1 MARTK
6 LRQCREVPTPKS
18 STPNPLRHCD
28 LRCIRTRGVGTG
40 VRWRVLSGVIL
51 AAGDSTRMGAPKAL
65 LSAPDGRPFVAYIV
79 RTWHAAGLTHIAVVT
94 GHAHDAIVAALDRD
108 APVPPPLIVQNDDP
122 SRGQL
127 SSLLVGL
134 DAIAT
139 TSTEGVLMTLVD
151 VPLARPETVA
161 AVIGA
166 WRRTRA
172 PIVRPAIGDRHGHP
186 VLFDR
191 RVFEELR
198 RAPAT
203 AGAKAVVR
211 AHQDRIVNVEVSDEG
226 CVVDIDTPFDY
237 ERYLKR
243 YRNPPQN

>member
-1 MARTK
+1 
-6 LRQCREVPTPKS
+6 
-18 STPNPLRHCD
+18 
-28 LRCIRTRGVGTG
+28 
-40 VRWRVLSGVIL
+40 VLSGIIL

-65 LSAPDGRPFVAYIV
+65 LSAPDGRPFVAHIV
-79 RTWHAAGLTHIAVVT
+79 RKWHAAGVTHIAVVT
-94 GHAHDAIVAALDRD
+94 GRAHDSIVAALDRD
-108 APVPPPLIVQNDDP
+108 ASVPQPLIVQNADP

-127 SSLLVGL
+127 SSLLLGL
-134 DAIAT
+134 DAIET
-139 TSTEGVLMTLVD
+139 NSTAGVLMTLVD
-151 VPLARPETVA
+151 VPLATRDTVA
-161 AVIGA
+161 AVIA
-166 WRRTRA
+166 TWRRTRA

-191 RVFEELR
+191 SVFEELR
-198 RAPAT
+198 CAPAT

-211 AHQDRIVNVEVSDEG
+211 ANEDRIVNVEVSDEG

>member
-1 MARTK
+1 M
-6 LRQCREVPTPKS
+6 
-18 STPNPLRHCD
+18 
-28 LRCIRTRGVGTG
+28 GVG
-40 VRWRVLSGVIL
+40 WPVLSGIIL
-51 AAGDSTRMGAPKAL
+51 AAGDSTRMGVPKAL

-79 RTWHAAGLTHIAVVT
+79 RKWHAAGLTHIVVVT
-94 GHAHDAIVAALDRD
+94 GRAHDAIAAALDRD
-108 APVPPPLIVQNDDP
+108 APVPHPLIAQNTDP

-127 SSLLVGL
+127 SSLIVGL

-139 TSTEGVLMTLVD
+139 NSTEGVLMTLVD
-151 VPLARPETVA
+151 VPLASRETVA
-161 AVIGA
+161 AVIEA

-191 RVFEELR
+191 SVLEELR

-211 AHQDRIVNVEVSDEG
+211 AHEDRIVNIEVSDEG
-226 CVVDIDTPFDY
+226 CVVDIDTPSDY

-243 YRNPPQN
+243 YRNPPQNW

>member
-1 MARTK
+1 
-6 LRQCREVPTPKS
+6 
-18 STPNPLRHCD
+18 
-28 LRCIRTRGVGTG
+28 
-40 VRWRVLSGVIL
+40 VLSGIIL

-65 LSAPDGRPFVAYIV
+65 LSAPDGRPFVAHIV
-79 RTWHAAGLTHIAVVT
+79 RTWHAAGVTHIAVVT
-94 GHAHDAIVAALDRD
+94 GRAHDSIVAALDRD
-108 APVPPPLIVQNDDP
+108 ASVPQPLIVQNADP
-122 SRGQL
+122 ARGQL
-127 SSLLVGL
+127 SSLLLGL

-139 TSTEGVLMTLVD
+139 NSTDGVLMTLVD
-151 VPLARPETVA
+151 VPLATRDTVA
-161 AVIGA
+161 AVIDT

-172 PIVRPAIGDRHGHP
+172 PIVRPVIGDRHGHP

-191 RVFEELR
+191 SVFEELR

-211 AHQDRIVNVEVSDEG
+211 AHEDRFVNVVVSDEG

>member
-1 MARTK
+1 
-6 LRQCREVPTPKS
+6 
-18 STPNPLRHCD
+18 
-28 LRCIRTRGVGTG
+28 
-40 VRWRVLSGVIL
+40 
-51 AAGDSTRMGAPKAL
+51 MGEPKAL
-65 LSAPDGRPFVAYIV
+65 LSAPDGRPFVAHIV
-79 RTWHAAGLTHIAVVT
+79 RKWHAVGLSRIAVVT
-94 GHAHDAIVAALDRD
+94 GSAHDAIVAALDRD
-108 APVPPPLIVQNDDP
+108 APDPAPLIVQNTEP

-127 SSLLVGL
+127 SSLLLGL
-134 DAIAT
+134 DAIT
-139 TSTEGVLMTLVD
+139 RDSIDGVLMTLVD
-151 VPLARPETVA
+151 VPLATSDTIA
-161 AVIGA
+161 AVIET

-186 VLFDR
+186 VIFDR

-211 AHQDRIVNVEVSDEG
+211 AHEDQIVNVAVSDEG

>member
-1 MARTK
+1 
-6 LRQCREVPTPKS
+6 
-18 STPNPLRHCD
+18 
-28 LRCIRTRGVGTG
+28 
-40 VRWRVLSGVIL
+40 VLAGIIL

-79 RTWHAAGLTHIAVVT
+79 RKWHAVGLTDIAVAT
-94 GHAHDAIVAALDRD
+94 GRAHDAIVAALVRD
-108 APVPPPLIVQNDDP
+108 APDPQALIVQNDDP

-139 TSTEGVLMTLVD
+139 TATEGVLMTLVD
-151 VPLARPETVA
+151 VPLATSDTVA
-161 AVIGA
+161 AVIDT

-191 RVFEELR
+191 AVFEELR

-211 AHQDRIVNVEVSDEG
+211 AHEDRIVNVDVNDEG